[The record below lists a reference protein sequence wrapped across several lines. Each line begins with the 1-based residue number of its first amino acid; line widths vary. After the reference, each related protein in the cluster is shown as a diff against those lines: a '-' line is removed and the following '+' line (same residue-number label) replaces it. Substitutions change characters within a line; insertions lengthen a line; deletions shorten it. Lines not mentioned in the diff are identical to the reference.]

1 MSQSDDQ
8 HVHDAIQQYTPSSR
22 VMNQEDLEAQLR
34 NEDEE
39 VVVESPPL
47 TRTLSRPPSY
57 IPPQGQQTTISSAD
71 LACRQRHLE
80 ILSEL
85 GEYYY
90 RQELKSHYL
99 NRLLLCSTT
108 TDSENLS
115 YKDALCACLEDQFKG
130 ILMAFWI
137 IVFIFVGAI
146 SVFVPTLPKGSQA
159 MWIPLI
165 LYMLTAFILFRH
177 RYKQS
182 VHIDQLERQ
191 VLEERRRRRRQD
203 LESEPQQHIRPLPNG
218 YFFEIHYDD
227 KEHTHPYRTL
237 LKPPPIYTKD
247 DVALHTSPAAT
258 ASIA

>member
-8 HVHDAIQQYTPSSR
+8 HVHNAIQQYTPSSR
-22 VMNQEDLEAQLR
+22 VMNQEDLEAQLY

-39 VVVESPPL
+39 VEYPPL
-47 TRTLSRPPSY
+47 ARTLSRPPSY
-57 IPPQGQQTTISSAD
+57 IPPQGQQTTLSSAD
-71 LACRQRHLE
+71 LAHRQRHLE

-90 RQELKSHYL
+90 RQERKSHYL
-99 NRLLLCSTT
+99 NRLLFCNTT
-108 TDSENLS
+108 ADSQNLS
-115 YKDALCACLEDQFKG
+115 YKDAVCACLEDQFKG

-146 SVFVPTLPKGSQA
+146 SVFVPSLPRGSQA

-203 LESEPQQHIRPLPNG
+203 LENVEPQQQIRPLPNG

-247 DVALHTSPAAT
+247 DVALHTIPAA